1 MSAPLIPPPPPT
13 VPLGRVVGPNV
24 YIDQAWALYLTK
36 GLFDRVGGYEAP
48 SNTDIK
54 QELHDLALQ
63 ADPGIE
69 ELKADAYRLQG
80 EVMLWPPI
88 VPPAQ
93 ETAVDGLVQ
102 ALIAEVAELRK
113 EIDSL
118 KAGTIL

>member
-1 MSAPLIPPPPPT
+1 MSTLIPPPPPT

-48 SNTDIK
+48 SNTDISK
-54 QELHDLALQ
+54 ALNDALLQ
-63 ADPGIE
+63 ASPGVE
-69 ELKADAYRLQG
+69 ELKADIYRLQG
-80 EVMLWPPI
+80 EAMLWPPA
-88 VPPAQ
+88 VSPTQ
-93 ETAVDGLVQ
+93 ESLADGLMQ